1 MGILLVYDVSD
12 SDSFENVR
20 NWMRQIDQHASESVN
35 KVLIGNKCDV
45 EPSARQVTRE
55 QGEELA
61 KSFGIKFFETSAKDG
76 TSVDDAFV
84 TIASDVQKRL
94 AAGGGGVGNEN
105 TLALDATEK
114 KKQGA
119 GGGCCK

>member
-1 MGILLVYDVSD
+1 ML
-12 SDSFENVR
+12 R
-20 NWMRQIDQHASESVN
+20 NNWRATSASASESVN

-45 EPSARQVTRE
+45 EPSARQVTHE

-61 KSFGIKFFETSAKDG
+61 KSFGIKFFETSAKTG

-105 TLALDATEK
+105 TLALDVTEK